1 MRKLVFVYQIMM
13 CSVVACAWNT
23 VTELEAEASQKIMN
37 PVCLLDTNFVSNL
50 NNAAQST
57 NVIMKV
63 DANLVKSMVYYQR
76 FLATADGQMVDDQK
90 KCLSNAVNL
99 TVGMTNSWQ
108 FWAGRF
114 LLASTYAADN
124 DFSIAYQ
131 MSTNSIKM
139 IQHTGVVID
148 TNVLSKAI
156 LTYYEM
162 PDIEL
167 ETAFKVFAG
176 MSAAGAGIG
185 CAATNYANQVSDP
198 YRSTILD
205 FIK

>member
-1 MRKLVFVYQIMM
+1 M
-13 CSVVACAWNT
+13 
-23 VTELEAEASQKIMN
+23 
-37 PVCLLDTNFVSNL
+37 
-50 NNAAQST
+50 
-57 NVIMKV
+57 
-63 DANLVKSMVYYQR
+63 
-76 FLATADGQMVDDQK
+76 
-90 KCLSNAVNL
+90 
-99 TVGMTNSWQ
+99 
-108 FWAGRF
+108 
-114 LLASTYAADN
+114 ASTYAADN

>member
-1 MRKLVFVYQIMM
+1 MRKLVFVCQAMM
-13 CSVVACAWNT
+13 CSVVACAWDT
-23 VTELEAEASQKIMN
+23 AAELEAEASQKIMN
-37 PVCLLDTNFVSNL
+37 PTYLLDTEFVSNL
-50 NNAAQST
+50 NSTVQSAD
-57 NVIMKV
+57 VIMTV
-63 DANLVKSMVYYQR
+63 DANLVRSMVCYQR
-76 FLATADGQMVDDQK
+76 FLGTADGQMVDDQK
-90 KCLSNAVNL
+90 QCLSNAVNL

-124 DFSIAYQ
+124 DFSTAYQ

-139 IQHTGVVID
+139 MQHTGVVID